1 MTYIILFVI
10 YNFLPGIQCQS
21 HATAQNLYSHLLTNY
36 SKRIMPLAD
45 HSKKLDVGVD
55 FYLNSFISINE
66 VDETISIMGVMLLN
80 WTDPALKWDYVSF
93 DNLYSITIDPSDIWK
108 PLMFLVNV
116 ADNMEPI
123 GHDVTFYS
131 SLSYTG
137 DVYYSPGGI
146 MKAKCPTNV
155 AKFPFDTQECNLVF
169 FNWGITNTSLTL
181 SALSNQARLYWYTPN
196 SDWTLLEYSTFVE
209 TYNDYSTFNIKIR
222 IKRQPLYYA
231 VMMILPTLLF
241 ALLNPLVFV
250 IPVES
255 GERVSLAMT
264 ILLSYAI
271 FLTLVSA
278 AIPTSSNPICVLL
291 AVMIAIISLSGLIV
305 GSVIVVSKYY
315 FEETTAGFSAPLKRL
330 AKWRLEKKRNVVLP
344 VNVPKEQINEIEVKI
359 TGKDV
364 ANALDCVCLCIFY
377 AAILVCLTGYFV
389 YVLI

>member
-1 MTYIILFVI
+1 
-10 YNFLPGIQCQS
+10 
-21 HATAQNLYSHLLTNY
+21 
-36 SKRIMPLAD
+36 
-45 HSKKLDVGVD
+45 
-55 FYLNSFISINE
+55 
-66 VDETISIMGVMLLN
+66 MGVMLLN
-80 WTDPALKWDYVSF
+80 WTDPALKWDSSSF
-93 DNLYSITIDPSDIWK
+93 DNLFALTIDPSDIWK

-123 GHDVTFYS
+123 GHGVTFYTTLTS
-131 SLSYTG
+131 TG

-155 AKFPFDTQECNLVF
+155 AKFPFDTQECNLMF
-169 FNWGITNTSLTL
+169 ISWGISNTTLTL

-209 TYNDYSTFNIKIR
+209 FYNEYSTFNVKIK
-222 IKRQPLYYA
+222 IKRQSLYYA

-291 AVMIAIISLSGLIV
+291 AVMITIISLSGLIV
-305 GSVIVVSKYY
+305 GSVIMVSKYY
-315 FEETTAGFSAPLKRL
+315 FEETTAGLSSPLKRL

-344 VNVPKEQINEIEVKI
+344 INDPKKQINEIEVNV

>member
-1 MTYIILFVI
+1 
-10 YNFLPGIQCQS
+10 
-21 HATAQNLYSHLLTNY
+21 
-36 SKRIMPLAD
+36 
-45 HSKKLDVGVD
+45 
-55 FYLNSFISINE
+55 
-66 VDETISIMGVMLLN
+66 MGVMLLN
-80 WTDPALKWDYVSF
+80 WTDPALKWDYSSF
-93 DNLYSITIDPSDIWK
+93 DNLFALTIDPSDIWK

-123 GHDVTFYS
+123 GHGVTFYS
-131 SLSYTG
+131 TLTSTG

-155 AKFPFDTQECNLVF
+155 AKFPFDTQECKLMF
-169 FNWGITNTSLTL
+169 FNWGITNTTLTL
-181 SALSNQARLYWYTPN
+181 SALSNQARLLWYTPN

-209 TYNDYSTFNIKIR
+209 VYNDYSTFNVKIK
-222 IKRQPLYYA
+222 IKRQSLYYA

-278 AIPTSSNPICVLL
+278 AIPTSSNPMCVLL
-291 AVMIAIISLSGLIV
+291 AVMITIISLSGFIV
-305 GSVIVVSKYY
+305 GSVIMVSKYY
-315 FEETTAGFSAPLKRL
+315 YEETTAGLSSPLKRF

-344 VNVPKEQINEIEVKI
+344 VNDPNKQINEIEVNV

-377 AAILVCLTGYFV
+377 AAICVCLTGYFV